1 MKRSAHVVSSVSRRG
16 FVGGLVALGLHA
28 CGGRGEESARCA
40 QCGMRVDTA
49 PSWLAGHGDARF
61 DGPKCL
67 FRFVVSRG
75 VEAGVGWATEYY
87 DAERVMLRDASFVVG
102 SDVLSPMGDDL
113 VPLRT
118 RALAERFA
126 AGHGGR
132 VVGFSEVDE
141 VLLRELR

>member
-1 MKRSAHVVSSVSRRG
+1 MKRGVLMGSPVSRRS

-28 CGGRGEESARCA
+28 CGDRGEEGARCA

-67 FRFVVSRG
+67 FRFAASRG
-75 VEAGVGWATEYY
+75 VDAGTGWATEYY
-87 DAERVMLRDASFVVG
+87 DAERVMLRDAFFVVG

-132 VVGFSEVDE
+132 VVGFSAVDE
-141 VLLRELR
+141 VLLRDLR